1 MENIIH
7 YCISVDIQHKL
18 NASYILQ
25 GRMCHLQQC
34 NFNYQNICNFQQV
47 FLKFILMGLSII
59 WKKLI

>member
-1 MENIIH
+1 MKNIIH

-34 NFNYQNICNFQQV
+34 NFNYKTFVIFNMF
-47 FLKFILMGLSII
+47 FLNLFLWDCQLFG
-59 WKKLI
+59 KK